1 MKKTTLAMIVGTRDF
16 FPAEPVLAARREAL
30 ALLAGKGVEVIIP
43 DEAATNM
50 GAVETWEDAKKW
62 AAHFRARRDDIDG
75 VLILLPVFA
84 PERAIADTLNLA
96 DLAGRPALV
105 QAYPDDPAKLDVA
118 RRGDAFCG
126 KISLTNNLY
135 QYGIPFSVTE
145 WHTILP
151 SDPRFLADLDKFLG
165 VCRVVRGLKRARLGA
180 VGARPAIFN
189 TVRYSEKLLQASGIT
204 VTTVDLSEIFG
215 AAERLAPHDPKV
227 RARLEGIRGYI
238 NTNDVPPEPLVKLA
252 KLGVVLDDWIAE
264 NEVDATAI
272 QCWTSIQRNYGIN
285 ACTLMSMYSD
295 NLMPSGCEVDI
306 TGVIS
311 MYALQLASGKPS
323 ALVDW
328 NNNYAMEPDK
338 CVLFHCGN
346 WAKSFFGGNEVRMRY
361 GEILATVLGQENT
374 YGTVSARAVAN
385 PLTFARITTD
395 DRRGAIKT
403 YVGEGRIT
411 DDPLDT
417 FGSRAVV
424 EIKDLQRLLRTI
436 CKGGWEHHCAM
447 NPSHSADILA
457 EAFETYLGWEVYYHD
472 APGDRGISC
481 KRP

>member
-1 MKKTTLAMIVGTRDF
+1 MTQKTTTLAMIVGTRDF
-16 FPAEPVLAARREAL
+16 FPAEPVLQARREVIAML
-30 ALLAGKGVEVIIP
+30 AVLGIEVVIP
-43 DEAATNM
+43 DETASNM
-50 GAVETWEDAKKW
+50 GALETWDDAKKW
-62 AAHFRARRDDIDG
+62 AAHFRANRDRIDG
-75 VLILLPVFA
+75 ILVLLPVFA
-84 PERAIADTLNLA
+84 PERGIADCIKLSELSV
-96 DLAGRPALV
+96 PVLV
-105 QAYPDDPAKLDVA
+105 QAYPDDPDKLDVA

-145 WHTILP
+145 QHTVLP
-151 SDPRFLADLDKFLG
+151 SDPRFGADLAKFLG
-165 VCRVVRGLKRARLGA
+165 ACRVVRGLKRARIGA

-215 AAERLAPHDPKV
+215 AAGRLANDDPKV
-227 RARLEGIRGYI
+227 KARLDGIRAYTAVGDI
-238 NTNDVPPEPLVKLA
+238 PPEPLLKMA
-252 KLGVVLDDWIAE
+252 KMGVVLDDWIAE
-264 NEVDATAI
+264 NEVDATGI
-272 QCWTSIQRNYGIN
+272 QCWTSIQKNYGIN
-285 ACTLMSMYSD
+285 ACTLMSMYSE

-328 NNNYAMEPDK
+328 NNNYADESDK

-346 WAKSFFGGNEVRMRY
+346 WAKSFFKPGDVKMRY
-361 GEILATVLGQENT
+361 GEILATVLGEQNT
-374 YGTVSARAVAN
+374 YGTVSATAIAS
-385 PLTFARITTD
+385 PMTYARLTTD
-395 DRRGAIKT
+395 DRRGVIKT

-424 EIKDLQRLLRTI
+424 EIPELQKLLRTI

-447 NPSHSADILA
+447 NPSLSADILQ
-457 EAFETYLGWEVYYHD
+457 EAFETYMGWEVYRH
-472 APGDRGISC
+472 S
-481 KRP
+481 